1 VNVAAEGGL
10 AAVTSVLVLLL
21 IAAIFNR
28 VQSQGVNT
36 KGDRV
41 IAGLLA
47 IPLITL
53 WVQLVFP
60 NASLWWA
67 LLAPL
72 PLAVYVVLFSL
83 TGLPPNPPVSW
94 DNLRRDRFTL
104 ALLIS
109 FGILYLVIGILYLA
123 SAAGALN
130 G

>member
-1 VNVAAEGGL
+1 M

-28 VQSQGVNT
+28 VHGQGVGVNV

-47 IPLITL
+47 LPLITL
-53 WVQLVFP
+53 WIQLVFP
-60 NASLWWA
+60 KASLWWA

-83 TGLPPNPPVSW
+83 TGVEPKPLLSW
-94 DNLRRDRFTL
+94 ENLRNDNFTL

-109 FGILYLVIGILYLA
+109 FGILYLV
-123 SAAGALN
+123 
-130 G
+130 

>member
-1 VNVAAEGGL
+1 MNVGAEGGL

-28 VQSQGVNT
+28 VHGQGVGVNV

-47 IPLITL
+47 LPLITL
-53 WVQLVFP
+53 WIQLVFP
-60 NASLWWA
+60 KASLWWA

-83 TGLPPNPPVSW
+83 TGVEPKPLLSW
-94 DNLRRDRFTL
+94 ENLRNDNFTL

-109 FGILYLVIGILYLA
+109 FGILYLVFGILYLV
-123 SAAGALN
+123 
-130 G
+130 

>member
-28 VQSQGVNT
+28 IHGQGVNA

-41 IAGLLA
+41 IAGLLT

-60 NASLWWA
+60 KASLWWA

-94 DNLRRDRFTL
+94 ENLRRDRFTL

-109 FGILYLVIGILYLA
+109 FGILYLAFGILYLA
-123 SAAGALN
+123 SPAGALN

>member
-1 VNVAAEGGL
+1 MNVAAEGGL

-94 DNLRRDRFTL
+94 KNLRRDRFTL

>member
-1 VNVAAEGGL
+1 VNVGAEGGL

-28 VQSQGVNT
+28 VHGQGVNV

-47 IPLITL
+47 LPLITL
-53 WVQLVFP
+53 WIQLVFP
-60 NASLWWA
+60 KASLWWA

-83 TGLPPNPPVSW
+83 TGVPPKPRFSW
-94 DNLRRDRFTL
+94 ENLRNDAFTL

-109 FGILYLVIGILYLA
+109 FGILYLVFGILYLV
-123 SAAGALN
+123 
-130 G
+130 

>member
-1 VNVAAEGGL
+1 VNVVAEGGL

-28 VQSQGVNT
+28 VHGQGVNA

-60 NASLWWA
+60 KASLWWA

-83 TGLPPNPPVSW
+83 TGLHPVT
-94 DNLRRDRFTL
+94 R
-104 ALLIS
+104 LLV
-109 FGILYLVIGILYLA
+109 GKT
-123 SAAGALN
+123 
-130 G
+130 

>member
-1 VNVAAEGGL
+1 MNVGAEGGL
-10 AAVTSVLVLLL
+10 AAVTSVLVVLL

-28 VQSQGVNT
+28 VHGQGVNV

-47 IPLITL
+47 LPLITL
-53 WVQLVFP
+53 WVHLVFP
-60 NASLWWA
+60 KASLWWA

-83 TGLPPNPPVSW
+83 TGVPPNPLVSW
-94 DNLRRDRFTL
+94 ENLRNDVFTL

-109 FGILYLVIGILYLA
+109 FGILYLVFGILYFV
-123 SAAGALN
+123 
-130 G
+130 

>member
-1 VNVAAEGGL
+1 MNVGAEGGL

-28 VQSQGVNT
+28 VHGQGVNV

-47 IPLITL
+47 LPLITL
-53 WVQLVFP
+53 WIQLVFP
-60 NASLWWA
+60 KASLWWA

-83 TGLPPNPPVSW
+83 TGVPPNPLVSW
-94 DNLRRDRFTL
+94 ENLRNDGFTL

-109 FGILYLVIGILYLA
+109 FGILYLVFGILYLV
-123 SAAGALN
+123 
-130 G
+130 